1 MHKAYHYIYI
11 GFSWNRE
18 KQTTMKYK
26 KHAKKEIVTKPI
38 SKISH
43 YFHSLT
49 KCILVISYQTNP
61 APNQCTCPSRT
72 EINSK
77 KKFSIRKQQKQ

>member
-49 KCILVISYQTNP
+49 KCILVISYQSSSFL
-61 APNQCTCPSRT
+61 PNQPCTKPMYMP
-72 EINSK
+72 
-77 KKFSIRKQQKQ
+77 Q